1 MRKIV
6 LIVLGLF
13 VVFTAVSQV
22 FSFTGTVVKMMDA
35 DIMTIRDDRGIEFV
49 IHLKGVDCPDSG
61 QAFYNDA
68 REMVESYCKDKKLT
82 VLCDS
87 SDLYGRTFAEVK
99 LPDGR
104 SLSKEL
110 LRFGYAWHY
119 KRYNKEP
126 EMAQI
131 ESDARTMRR
140 GLWQY
145 DNPVPPWVFRR
156 DDTVKVAEYKG
167 TIANTPDLPKERKP
181 TMFLNLHP
189 NNEQRMYKERT
200 VFICT
205 DGDDEHF
212 HRINYC
218 KILTNSC
225 GNSMDITPIVQE
237 QAVDDYDKTPCKKC
251 W

>member
-131 ESDARTMRR
+131 ESDARTMRSR
-140 GLWQY
+140 VVSTDSRPRQ
-145 DNPVPPWVFRR
+145 PRTASTAIS
-156 DDTVKVAEYKG
+156 DTAMSSSSSVKPASPRALRSSSLMADWY
-167 TIANTPDLPKERKP
+167 
-181 TMFLNLHP
+181 
-189 NNEQRMYKERT
+189 
-200 VFICT
+200 
-205 DGDDEHF
+205 
-212 HRINYC
+212 
-218 KILTNSC
+218 
-225 GNSMDITPIVQE
+225 
-237 QAVDDYDKTPCKKC
+237 
-251 W
+251 